1 MPVADVYVHYVNKVE
16 RKDRTE
22 AELIKVITW
31 LTGFDSKTLKNHL
44 KKQTTFKE
52 FFKAA
57 KIHPNAKLIT
67 GSICGVKIAEIED
80 PLMKKIRY
88 MDKLVDELA
97 KGRPMEKILRS
108 GLQGDSSL
116 KISHSYTF
124 FAFWQITNDPILAL
138 AVYFLMVFFAF
149 NTPLKEFCNGLHI
162 KKTPNE

>member
-1 MPVADVYVHYVNKVE
+1 MPVADVYVHYMNKVE

-31 LTGFDSKTLKNHL
+31 LTGFDSKTLKSHL
-44 KKQTTFKE
+44 KMQTTFNE

-57 KIHPNAKLIT
+57 KIHPSAKLIT

-88 MDKLVDELA
+88 MDKLVEELA

-108 GLQGDSSL
+108 G
-116 KISHSYTF
+116 
-124 FAFWQITNDPILAL
+124 
-138 AVYFLMVFFAF
+138 
-149 NTPLKEFCNGLHI
+149 
-162 KKTPNE
+162 

>member
-1 MPVADVYVHYVNKVE
+1 MPVADVYFHYLNKVE

-31 LTGFDSKTLKNHL
+31 LTGFDSKTLKSHL
-44 KKQTTFKE
+44 KKQTTFRE

-57 KIHPNAKLIT
+57 KIHSNANLIT
-67 GSICGVKIAEIED
+67 GSLCAVKIIEIED

-108 GLQGDSSL
+108 SL
-116 KISHSYTF
+116 
-124 FAFWQITNDPILAL
+124 
-138 AVYFLMVFFAF
+138 
-149 NTPLKEFCNGLHI
+149 
-162 KKTPNE
+162 

>member
-1 MPVADVYVHYVNKVE
+1 MPVAEVYVHYVNKVE

-31 LTGFDSKTLKNHL
+31 LTGFDTKTLKSHL
-44 KKQTTFKE
+44 KKQTTFSD
-52 FFKAA
+52 FFKSA

-97 KGRPMEKILRS
+97 KGRPVEKILRS
-108 GLQGDSSL
+108 SL
-116 KISHSYTF
+116 
-124 FAFWQITNDPILAL
+124 
-138 AVYFLMVFFAF
+138 
-149 NTPLKEFCNGLHI
+149 
-162 KKTPNE
+162 

>member
-1 MPVADVYVHYVNKVE
+1 MHKIFEMPVADVYVHYVNKVR

-31 LTGFDSKTLKNHL
+31 LTGFDAKTLKSHL
-44 KKQTTFKE
+44 DKE
-52 FFKAA
+52 TSFRSFFKAA

-108 GLQGDSSL
+108 
-116 KISHSYTF
+116 H
-124 FAFWQITNDPILAL
+124 
-138 AVYFLMVFFAF
+138 
-149 NTPLKEFCNGLHI
+149 
-162 KKTPNE
+162 

>member
-1 MPVADVYVHYVNKVE
+1 MPVADVYIHYVNKVE

-31 LTGFDSKTLKNHL
+31 LTGFDSKTLRNHL
-44 KKQTTFKE
+44 NKQTTFKE

-57 KIHPNAKLIT
+57 KIHPKAKLIT

-108 GLQGDSSL
+108 DL
-116 KISHSYTF
+116 
-124 FAFWQITNDPILAL
+124 
-138 AVYFLMVFFAF
+138 
-149 NTPLKEFCNGLHI
+149 
-162 KKTPNE
+162 

>member
-1 MPVADVYVHYVNKVE
+1 VHKIFEMPVAEVYGHYLTKVK

-22 AELIKVITW
+22 AELDKVITW
-31 LTGFDSKTLKNHL
+31 LTGFDSKALKSHIKNR
-44 KKQTTFKE
+44 TTFKE

-97 KGRPMEKILRS
+97 KGRPIEKILRS
-108 GLQGDSSL
+108 
-116 KISHSYTF
+116 H
-124 FAFWQITNDPILAL
+124 
-138 AVYFLMVFFAF
+138 
-149 NTPLKEFCNGLHI
+149 
-162 KKTPNE
+162 

>member
-1 MPVADVYVHYVNKVE
+1 MTHKIYETPFADVYIHYVNKVE

-31 LTGFDSKTLKNHL
+31 LTGFDSKTLKSHL
-44 KKQTTFKE
+44 KKQSTFRE

-97 KGRPMEKILRS
+97 KGRPIEKILRS
-108 GLQGDSSL
+108 DL
-116 KISHSYTF
+116 
-124 FAFWQITNDPILAL
+124 
-138 AVYFLMVFFAF
+138 
-149 NTPLKEFCNGLHI
+149 
-162 KKTPNE
+162 